1 MLEKSSAR
9 ENGDGENNKLMIH
22 SYLAAENEHYFR
34 QFIDGSRWTKTAKNS
49 DHLIFDVFLPPKINL
64 IPVVVVAP

>member
-49 DHLIFDVFLPPKINL
+49 DHLIFDVF
-64 IPVVVVAP
+64 

>member
-49 DHLIFDVFLPPKINL
+49 DHYFRCFFTTEN
-64 IPVVVVAP
+64 